1 MPASTIFGEKL
12 KYQRRREDTWEREKP
27 KKKKTKEMW
36 ERERKNN
43 IFIF

>member
-27 KKKKTKEMW
+27 KKKTKEMW